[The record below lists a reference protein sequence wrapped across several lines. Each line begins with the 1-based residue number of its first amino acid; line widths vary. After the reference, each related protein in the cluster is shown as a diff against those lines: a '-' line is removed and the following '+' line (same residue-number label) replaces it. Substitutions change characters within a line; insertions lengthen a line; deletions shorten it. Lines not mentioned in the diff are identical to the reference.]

1 MHRASAVLLHLVER
15 SKTQSPETLKRAARL
30 VSARHFNWLA
40 AADYSERLYL
50 LAVSG
55 RWLPNYDE
63 VHEMVLHLAYG
74 HHGETLDA
82 LVDQDFF
89 PDIPGYDSY
98 VRGLSLFCSGS
109 DAWPSAFAQSWQE
122 FSAVYGQGEP
132 IPEFAAQS
140 KSYALLCQFSW
151 KTTDHQLA
159 HSGESN
165 SQNAQI
171 VVSSDTT
178 YFEIFFY
185 GFIRSLGKEW
195 AQRVNWG
202 LVIHESDSEISLR
215 RIRQICYYHGVNLLE
230 IESTGH
236 LATST
241 TLTRFEI
248 AQQVV
253 KDFGSPVLVMD
264 VDLHPS
270 AAECERIV
278 RTRVDVALSVDGV
291 TGVPWARTNAGFC
304 FFNSSPN
311 GVLILQMCCDV
322 IDEGRTYGLTWTA
335 DQAVLDWVVTQVSQ
349 ASELSALL
357 LPHDFGHRLGRQ
369 ISFSAKRRKQSAK
382 RKNVAKVALED
393 LRKAPSPRATSGDK
407 THQC

>member
-1 MHRASAVLLHLVER
+1 
-15 SKTQSPETLKRAARL
+15 
-30 VSARHFNWLA
+30 VSARQFNWLA

-74 HHGETLDA
+74 HRGETLRA
-82 LVDQDFF
+82 LVDQQFF

-109 DAWPSAFAQSWQE
+109 DAWPNAFAQSWQA
-122 FSAVYGQGEP
+122 FTAAYGDVEA

-140 KSYALLCQFSW
+140 KSYALLSQFSW
-151 KTTDHQLA
+151 KTTGRRL
-159 HSGESN
+159 SYSN
-165 SQNAQI
+165 DSNLQHAQI

-178 YFEIFFY
+178 YFEIFFR

-195 AQRVNWG
+195 ATRVNWG
-202 LVIHESDSEISLR
+202 LLVNESDNKPTLD
-215 RIRQICYYHGVNLLE
+215 RIRQICDAHGVNLLE

-253 KDFGSPVLVMD
+253 RDFGCPVIVMD

-270 AAECERIV
+270 AIECERIV

-304 FFNSSPN
+304 FFNASEHAD
-311 GVLILQMCCDV
+311 LILQMCCDV
-322 IDEGRTYGLTWTA
+322 IEEGRNRGLTWTA
-335 DQAVLDWVVTQVSQ
+335 DQAVLDWVVTRVSQVSDF
-349 ASELSALL
+349 SALW

-369 ISFSAKRRKQSAK
+369 VPFRAKKRKQSVK

-393 LRKAPSPRATSGDK
+393 LRKAPSPCAASGD
-407 THQC
+407 TSLQC